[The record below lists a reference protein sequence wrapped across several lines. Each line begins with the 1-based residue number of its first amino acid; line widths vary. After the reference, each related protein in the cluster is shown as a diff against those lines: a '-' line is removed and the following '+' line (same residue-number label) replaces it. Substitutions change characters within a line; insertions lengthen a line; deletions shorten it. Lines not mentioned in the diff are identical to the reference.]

1 MNGRGHLS
9 PRSGGSCRLSAER
22 ERGWRGV
29 DKGRGVAPAGVRD
42 SSLQTFGNGQLS
54 FRRTE
59 RRCSGVQILRI
70 QFSNSAR
77 PPLTSSY
84 SVKYD
89 RSRGCKVSIQPISR
103 F

>member
-9 PRSGGSCRLSAER
+9 PRSGGSCRLSVER

-29 DKGRGVAPAGVRD
+29 E
-42 SSLQTFGNGQLS
+42 TFGNGQLS